1 MRFAKAGLIA
11 GLALLAACAETGAPP
26 ATVAAVSATAPAQEV
41 RPARPPF
48 APRPRTKPQVA
59 AAVPETGSR
68 TPGTLVPAPL
78 PVEETDTSPASR
90 PADQPTGR
98 GDVQASDLV
107 GLDPEATAK
116 LLGRPTDTAEDP
128 PALRW
133 RYVGRGCVLT
143 VYFFMD
149 VASRDFRALSYKM
162 SGQDD
167 AHDAPPP
174 RCFADLVAQ
183 GWNVAQP

>member
-1 MRFAKAGLIA
+1 MRIAKAGLIA
-11 GLALLAACAETGAPP
+11 GLASLAACADTGGSP
-26 ATVAAVSATAPAQEV
+26 ATVAAVSASAPVQEV

-59 AAVPETGSR
+59 AAVPG
-68 TPGTLVPAPL
+68 PGPQAHGAFVPAPL
-78 PVEETDTSPASR
+78 SGGEPDTSSASR
-90 PADQPTGR
+90 PADPPAGR
-98 GDVQASDLV
+98 AVVQASDIV

-133 RYVGRGCVLT
+133 RYVGRDCVLT

-167 AHDAPPP
+167 AHDAPP